1 MRPNSWALVTV
12 RGLVPKTLVSV
23 KTELDTSRETD
34 LNVHGEAL
42 PIPLVIKGSDHLRQ
56 FIYTILIKD
65 V

>member
-1 MRPNSWALVTV
+1 MQANASKFL
-12 RGLVPKTLVSV
+12 GLVPETLVGA
-23 KTELDTSRETD
+23 KAELDTSREID

-42 PIPLVIKGSDHLRQ
+42 PIPLVIKGSEHLRQ